1 MQLNF
6 VSTSPMGTIVTD
18 PRDNQKYVLVPYQFA
33 QKMFRNSKYLMD
45 FEAEYRVQE
54 LLPADEF
61 VSLEAVSTKVD
72 LPHKVFIGVRGEGE
86 DQVSYILQ
94 EESLDEEP
102 AYRILYVME
111 EVDVDEL
118 ETFNAVVRGR
128 VPKGYAE
135 RAVMYQK
142 MIEEAQMQHTL
153 LQLESMVR
161 LGLISEEEIM
171 KQLVEKFGA
180 EDGSER
186 EKKVWLVSARAE
198 PEDGEHPVEE
208 VFTQRVYENKTE
220 AKRYYNEL
228 EKLYGDGRKLQKP
241 EDDWDLGFSGKLSG
255 GSGYWDD
262 DGYFIEISI
271 RELSFG
277 WNQGAVYS
285 AEDRDESE
293 RMTRAEAEALANKVS
308 DMLEPYADFVEVCGS
323 YRRGRED
330 PGDLDVVVILKE
342 GITLPE
348 IVADLEGNYEKYNW
362 LGEKK
367 TQLVIDGVK
376 VDIKVSTPTGIGA
389 ALLYFTG
396 PSGYNIGMRS
406 AAKRKGLKLNEYGL
420 FDRDTNEYLGGA
432 TEEEIYDLLGRTYKP
447 PEMRAEQ
454 SFQADYV
461 KGEVDGA
468 RSRTEPLRAALIG
481 GLKRLAKDG
490 YVVAAPPYGNKS
502 QKFYWGLSS
511 IMMEE
516 LAQLETGTT
525 GSTVSGTGVV
535 QSPLDVVAAL
545 ARGEPMSK
553 IPTASATSEP
563 SVMGVADMVS
573 SFTKQATMVDKKAG
587 KDYVRQQFEIPSG
600 TIKRL
605 AWPIARAMGI
615 YCRANDENY
624 FLYSTPQKNINCSMI
639 VNMLVEDV
647 APEISGLTYNEKAA
661 FYQEFGNAIK
671 RSVFDKN
678 TKDAVALVDERERQE
693 EWCDRKYG
701 EVSAT
706 VEQVSASEKIKDK
719 AQTAAKKLNPFASEE
734 GSAPIQRPMEF
745 GEPVNWTPL
754 DGTPSLKRRRDA
766 EGSESSDA
774 DMFWLWLCD
783 EDLVFHRLL
792 ARMYRSK
799 NFGFLR
805 GPGQRNPRSFDFSYY
820 GYNEGHLEYLLD
832 NSFLSLEEQNEE
844 ALENISFQFAQKM
857 MNWVEMASNDIG
869 MPDWTSE
876 EMVVAIDLGNTYSE
890 DMVYLIFPDG
900 SEMQMETFN
909 VVKGY
914 PMYDETYSREI
925 IPPQK
930 TKQIGG
936 VKVPIARI
944 PMNESSDS
952 MQFIWSGELK
962 VVAINDREPYSFKD
976 GQV

>member
-6 VSTSPMGTIVTD
+6 VSVSPMGTIVSD
-18 PRDNQKYVLVPYQFA
+18 PRDNQRYVLVPYQFA
-33 QKMFRNSKYLMD
+33 QQMFRNSKYLMD
-45 FEAEYRVQE
+45 FDAEYRVQE

-61 VSLEAVSTKVD
+61 VSLEAVSTKAD
-72 LPHKVFIGVRGEGE
+72 LPYKVFIGVRGEAE

-94 EESLDEEP
+94 EESLDDEP

-111 EVDVDEL
+111 EVDVDEI
-118 ETFNAVVRGR
+118 ETFNAVVRGK

-142 MIEEAQMQHTL
+142 MIEEAQMQETL

-180 EDGSER
+180 ED
-186 EKKVWLVSARAE
+186 
-198 PEDGEHPVEE
+198 
-208 VFTQRVYENKTE
+208 
-220 AKRYYNEL
+220 
-228 EKLYGDGRKLQKP
+228 
-241 EDDWDLGFSGKLSG
+241 
-255 GSGYWDD
+255 
-262 DGYFIEISI
+262 
-271 RELSFG
+271 
-277 WNQGAVYS
+277 
-285 AEDRDESE
+285 RDESE
-293 RMTRAEAEALANKVS
+293 RMTRVEAELLANKVS

-348 IVADLEGNYEKYNW
+348 IVAELEGNYEKYNW

-468 RSRTEPLRAALIG
+468 KSRTEPLRAALIG

-502 QKFYWGLSS
+502 QKFYRDLSS

-525 GSTVSGTGVV
+525 GPTVSGTGVV

-563 SVMGVADMVS
+563 SVMGVAEMVS

-587 KDYVRQQFEIPSG
+587 KDYVKQDFEIPSG

-615 YCRANDENY
+615 YCRAGDEKY
-624 FLYSTPQKNINCSMI
+624 TLHSTPQKNINCSMI

-647 APEISGLTYNEKAA
+647 APEISGMTYNEKAA

-671 RSVFDKN
+671 SSVFAN
-678 TKDAVALVDERERQE
+678 TKDDMELVKERERQE
-693 EWCDRKYG
+693 KWCNRKYG
-701 EVSAT
+701 EVRST
-706 VEQVSASEKIKDK
+706 VGQVSATQKIKDK

-734 GSAPIQRPMEF
+734 GSAPIQDPMEF
-745 GEPVNWTPL
+745 GDMANWTPF

-766 EGSESSDA
+766 EGSVSSDA
-774 DMFWLWLCD
+774 DLFWLWMSD
-783 EDLVFHRLL
+783 ENLVFHRNL
-792 ARMYRSK
+792 ARIYRSK
-799 NFGFLR
+799 NFGFIR
-805 GPGQRNPRSFDFSYY
+805 DANARSPRQFSFTYL
-820 GYNEGHLEYLLD
+820 GYNDGDITMLRQPIL
-832 NSFLSLEEQNEE
+832 SFEEKNNDG
-844 ALENISFQFAQKM
+844 LENISFQLAEYLL
-857 MNWVEMASNDIG
+857 NWIEMAADDVG
-869 MPDWTSE
+869 MDDWKSE
-876 EMVVAIDLGNTYSE
+876 DMVVAVDLGNTYSE
-890 DMVYLIFPDG
+890 DFIYLIFPDG
-900 SEMQMETFN
+900 SEMQIETFN
-909 VVKGY
+909 VEKGF
-914 PMYDETYSREI
+914 PKDSGSFPDLSLAPIPSRKLENGS
-925 IPPQK
+925 
-930 TKQIGG
+930 TL
-936 VKVPIARI
+936 VW
-944 PMNESSDS
+944 N
-952 MQFIWSGELK
+952 GELK
-962 VVAINDREPYSFKD
+962 VVSINDRSPYSFMD

>member
-1 MQLNF
+1 MQLSF
-6 VSTSPMGTIVTD
+6 VASSPMGTIVTD

-33 QKMFRNSKYLMD
+33 QQMFRNSKYLMD

-54 LLPADEF
+54 LLPAEEF
-61 VSLEAVSTKVD
+61 VSLDAVSTKAD

-94 EESLDEEP
+94 EESLDDEP
-102 AYRILYVME
+102 VYRILYVME
-111 EVDVDEL
+111 EVDMDEL
-118 ETFNAVVRGR
+118 ETFNAVVIGR
-128 VPKGYAE
+128 KPKGYAAT
-135 RAVMYQK
+135 AVMYQK
-142 MIEEAQMQHTL
+142 MLEQAELQETL
-153 LQLESMVR
+153 LHLESAVR
-161 LGLISEEEIM
+161 LGLITEEEIM
-171 KQLVEKFGA
+171 QKMIQKFG
-180 EDGSER
+180 
-186 EKKVWLVSARAE
+186 
-198 PEDGEHPVEE
+198 
-208 VFTQRVYENKTE
+208 
-220 AKRYYNEL
+220 
-228 EKLYGDGRKLQKP
+228 
-241 EDDWDLGFSGKLSG
+241 
-255 GSGYWDD
+255 
-262 DGYFIEISI
+262 
-271 RELSFG
+271 
-277 WNQGAVYS
+277 

-348 IVADLEGNYEKYNW
+348 IVAELEGNYEKYNW

-406 AAKRKGLKLNEYGL
+406 AAKRKGFKLNEYGL

-447 PEMRAEQ
+447 PEMRAEEGQ
-454 SFQADYV
+454 
-461 KGEVDGA
+461 
-468 RSRTEPLRAALIG
+468 P
-481 GLKRLAKDG
+481 
-490 YVVAAPPYGNKS
+490 
-502 QKFYWGLSS
+502 
-511 IMMEE
+511 
-516 LAQLETGTT
+516 
-525 GSTVSGTGVV
+525 
-535 QSPLDVVAAL
+535 
-545 ARGEPMSK
+545 
-553 IPTASATSEP
+553 
-563 SVMGVADMVS
+563 VM
-573 SFTKQATMVDKKAG
+573 
-587 KDYVRQQFEIPSG
+587 
-600 TIKRL
+600 
-605 AWPIARAMGI
+605 
-615 YCRANDENY
+615 
-624 FLYSTPQKNINCSMI
+624 
-639 VNMLVEDV
+639 
-647 APEISGLTYNEKAA
+647 
-661 FYQEFGNAIK
+661 
-671 RSVFDKN
+671 
-678 TKDAVALVDERERQE
+678 
-693 EWCDRKYG
+693 
-701 EVSAT
+701 
-706 VEQVSASEKIKDK
+706 
-719 AQTAAKKLNPFASEE
+719 
-734 GSAPIQRPMEF
+734 RPMEF

-766 EGSESSDA
+766 ESSVSSDA
-774 DMFWLWLCD
+774 DLFWLWLCD

-805 GPGQRNPRSFDFSYY
+805 EPGQRNPETFDFSYY

-832 NSFLSLEEQNEE
+832 NSLLSLEEQNEE
-844 ALENISFQFAQKM
+844 ALDNISFQLAQKM

-876 EMVVAIDLGNTYSE
+876 EMVVAVDLGNTYAE

-925 IPPQK
+925 IVPQRV
-930 TKQIGG
+930 KQIGG

-944 PMNESSDS
+944 PIDESSDS

>member
-6 VSTSPMGTIVTD
+6 VSVSPMGTIVSD
-18 PRDNQKYVLVPYQFA
+18 PRDNQRYVLVPYQFA
-33 QKMFRNSKYLMD
+33 QQMFRNSKYLMD
-45 FEAEYRVQE
+45 FDAEYRVQE

-72 LPHKVFIGVRGEGE
+72 LPHKVFIGVRGEAE

-102 AYRILYVME
+102 AYRILYIME

-142 MIEEAQMQHTL
+142 MIEEAQMQETL

-180 EDGSER
+180 ED
-186 EKKVWLVSARAE
+186 
-198 PEDGEHPVEE
+198 
-208 VFTQRVYENKTE
+208 
-220 AKRYYNEL
+220 
-228 EKLYGDGRKLQKP
+228 
-241 EDDWDLGFSGKLSG
+241 
-255 GSGYWDD
+255 
-262 DGYFIEISI
+262 
-271 RELSFG
+271 
-277 WNQGAVYS
+277 
-285 AEDRDESE
+285 RDESE
-293 RMTRAEAEALANKVS
+293 RMTRAEAELLANKVS

-447 PEMRAEQ
+447 PEMRAE
-454 SFQADYV
+454 SRESKRKRV
-461 KGEVDGA
+461 LEVTDFPNYHFAYGVAEMLTIEFPEGMSWETYEKRNDA
-468 RSRTEPLRAALIG
+468 RSNLELLG
-481 GLKRLAKDG
+481 SKHLKK
-490 YVVAAPPYGNKS
+490 PMS
-502 QKFYWGLSS
+502 
-511 IMMEE
+511 
-516 LAQLETGTT
+516 
-525 GSTVSGTGVV
+525 
-535 QSPLDVVAAL
+535 LDVMLDFAYNCGW
-545 ARGEPMSK
+545 RQGISDEK
-553 IPTASATSEP
+553 
-563 SVMGVADMVS
+563 
-573 SFTKQATMVDKKAG
+573 TK
-587 KDYVRQQFEIPSG
+587 
-600 TIKRL
+600 
-605 AWPIARAMGI
+605 
-615 YCRANDENY
+615 
-624 FLYSTPQKNINCSMI
+624 
-639 VNMLVEDV
+639 
-647 APEISGLTYNEKAA
+647 TY
-661 FYQEFGNAIK
+661 
-671 RSVFDKN
+671 R
-678 TKDAVALVDERERQE
+678 
-693 EWCDRKYG
+693 
-701 EVSAT
+701 
-706 VEQVSASEKIKDK
+706 
-719 AQTAAKKLNPFASEE
+719 SEE

-805 GPGQRNPRSFDFSYY
+805 GPGQRNPRTFDFSYY

-925 IPPQK
+925 TVHK
-930 TKQIGG
+930 MLGIGG

-944 PMNESSDS
+944 PLNESSDS

>member
-1 MQLNF
+1 MQLSF
-6 VSTSPMGTIVTD
+6 VASSPMGTIVTD

-54 LLPADEF
+54 LLPAEEF
-61 VSLEAVSTKVD
+61 VSLDAVSTKAD

-94 EESLDEEP
+94 EESLDDEP
-102 AYRILYVME
+102 VYRILYVME
-111 EVDVDEL
+111 EVDMDEL
-118 ETFNAVVRGR
+118 ETFNAVVIGR
-128 VPKGYAE
+128 KPKGYAAT
-135 RAVMYQK
+135 AVMYQK
-142 MIEEAQMQHTL
+142 MLEQAELQETL
-153 LQLESMVR
+153 LHLESAVR
-161 LGLISEEEIM
+161 LGLITEEEIM
-171 KQLVEKFGA
+171 QKMIQKFG
-180 EDGSER
+180 
-186 EKKVWLVSARAE
+186 
-198 PEDGEHPVEE
+198 
-208 VFTQRVYENKTE
+208 
-220 AKRYYNEL
+220 
-228 EKLYGDGRKLQKP
+228 
-241 EDDWDLGFSGKLSG
+241 
-255 GSGYWDD
+255 
-262 DGYFIEISI
+262 
-271 RELSFG
+271 
-277 WNQGAVYS
+277 

-348 IVADLEGNYEKYNW
+348 IVAELEGNYEKYNW

-406 AAKRKGLKLNEYGL
+406 AAKRKGFKLNEYGL

-468 RSRTEPLRAALIG
+468 KSRTEPLRAALIG

-502 QKFYWGLSS
+502 QKFYRDLSS

-516 LAQLETGTT
+516 LAKLETGTT
-525 GSTVSGTGVV
+525 GPTVSGTGVV
-535 QSPLDVVAAL
+535 QSPLDVVASL
-545 ARGEPMSK
+545 ARGEPMAK

-587 KDYVRQQFEIPSG
+587 KSYVRQKLDLPSVG
-600 TIKRL
+600 TKRL
-605 AWPIARAMGI
+605 IWPIADAMGI
-615 YCRANDENY
+615 YCRASNQDY
-624 FLYSTPQKNINCSMI
+624 TLFSTSQKNINCSMI

-647 APEISGLTYNEKAA
+647 APEISGMTKSEKES
-661 FYQEFGNAIK
+661 FYQEFGDAIK
-671 RSVFDKN
+671 KSVFAK
-678 TKDAVALVDERERQE
+678 TKDSGQQLKDERLKQR
-693 EWCDRKYG
+693 EWAIKNYG
-701 EVSAT
+701 SVSGR
-706 VEQVSASEKIKDK
+706 VGVSVSQKIKDK
-719 AQTAAKKLNPFASEE
+719 AQAAAEKLNPFASEE

-766 EGSESSDA
+766 ESSVSSDA
-774 DMFWLWLCD
+774 DLFWLWLSD

-799 NFGFLR
+799 YFGFLR
-805 GPGQRNPRSFDFSYY
+805 DAGARQPRQFTFEYL
-820 GYNEGHLEYLLD
+820 GYNEGDIQRLKQPIL
-832 NSFLSLEEQNEE
+832 SFEERNDQG
-844 ALENISFQFAQKM
+844 LENISFQMAEFLL
-857 MNWVEMASNDIG
+857 NWVEMAADDVG
-869 MPDWTSE
+869 MPEWTSE
-876 EMVVAIDLGNTYSE
+876 DMVVAVDLGNSYDE
-890 DMVYLIFPDG
+890 DFVYLIFPDG
-900 SEMQMETFN
+900 SEMQIETFN
-909 VVKGY
+909 VEKGF
-914 PMYDETYSREI
+914 PKASGSFPDLTLAPIPSRVEN
-925 IPPQK
+925 
-930 TKQIGG
+930 GE
-936 VKVPIARI
+936 
-944 PMNESSDS
+944 ML
-952 MQFIWSGELK
+952 IWTGELK

>member
-6 VSTSPMGTIVTD
+6 VSVSPMGTIVSD
-18 PRDNQKYVLVPYQFA
+18 PRDNQRYVLVPYQFA
-33 QKMFRNSKYLMD
+33 QQMFRNSKYLMD
-45 FEAEYRVQE
+45 FDAEYRVQE

-72 LPHKVFIGVRGEGE
+72 LPHKVFIGVRGEAE

-111 EVDVDEL
+111 EVDVDEI

-142 MIEEAQMQHTL
+142 MIEEAQMQETL

-171 KQLVEKFGA
+171 KQLVEKFG
-180 EDGSER
+180 
-186 EKKVWLVSARAE
+186 
-198 PEDGEHPVEE
+198 
-208 VFTQRVYENKTE
+208 
-220 AKRYYNEL
+220 
-228 EKLYGDGRKLQKP
+228 
-241 EDDWDLGFSGKLSG
+241 
-255 GSGYWDD
+255 
-262 DGYFIEISI
+262 
-271 RELSFG
+271 
-277 WNQGAVYS
+277 

-367 TQLVIDGVK
+367 TQLVMDGVK

-468 RSRTEPLRAALIG
+468 RARTEPLRAALIG
-481 GLKRLAKDG
+481 GLKRLAKKG

-516 LAQLETGTT
+516 LAQLDTGTT
-525 GSTVSGTGVV
+525 GPTVSGTGVV

-573 SFTKQATMVDKKAG
+573 SFAKQATMVDKKAG
-587 KDYVRQQFEIPSG
+587 KSYVRAKFDLPSAG
-600 TIKRL
+600 VKRL
-605 AWPIARAMGI
+605 ALPVAIAMGI
-615 YCRANDENY
+615 YGRATNKDLRL
-624 FLYSTPQKNINCSMI
+624 FSTSQMNINCSMI

-647 APEISGLTYNEKAA
+647 APEISGLTDDEKAA
-661 FYQEFGNAIK
+661 FYQEFGNAIE
-671 RSVFDKN
+671 RSVFAN
-678 TKDAVALVDERERQE
+678 TKDKGQQLKDERERQKK
-693 EWCDRKYG
+693 WAIKNYG
-701 EVSAT
+701 AVNKL
-706 VEQVSASEKIKDK
+706 VGVSASEKIKDK

-766 EGSESSDA
+766 ESSVSSDA
-774 DMFWLWLCD
+774 DLFWLWMSD
-783 EDLVFHRLL
+783 ENLVFHRNL
-792 ARMYRSK
+792 ARIYRSK
-799 NFGFLR
+799 NFGFIR
-805 GPGQRNPRSFDFSYY
+805 DANARSPRQFSFTYL
-820 GYNEGHLEYLLD
+820 GYSDGDITMLKQPIL
-832 NSFLSLEEQNEE
+832 SFEEKNNDG
-844 ALENISFQFAQKM
+844 LENISFQLAEFLL
-857 MNWVEMASNDIG
+857 NWVEMAADDVG
-869 MPDWTSE
+869 MQDWKSE
-876 EMVVAIDLGNTYSE
+876 DMVVAVDLGNTYSE
-890 DMVYLIFPDG
+890 DFIYLIFPDG
-900 SEMQMETFN
+900 SEMQIETFN
-909 VVKGY
+909 VEKGF
-914 PMYDETYSREI
+914 PKDSGSFPDLSLAPIPSRKLENGS
-925 IPPQK
+925 
-930 TKQIGG
+930 TL
-936 VKVPIARI
+936 VW
-944 PMNESSDS
+944 N
-952 MQFIWSGELK
+952 GELK
-962 VVAINDREPYSFKD
+962 VVSINDRSPYSFMD
-976 GQV
+976 E

>member
-1 MQLNF
+1 MQLSF
-6 VSTSPMGTIVTD
+6 VASSPMGTIVTD

-33 QKMFRNSKYLMD
+33 QQMFRNSKYLMD

-54 LLPADEF
+54 LLPAEEF
-61 VSLEAVSTKVD
+61 VSLDAVSTKAD

-94 EESLDEEP
+94 EESLDDEP
-102 AYRILYVME
+102 VYRILYVME
-111 EVDVDEL
+111 EVDMDEL
-118 ETFNAVVRGR
+118 ETFNAVVIGR
-128 VPKGYAE
+128 KPKGYAAT
-135 RAVMYQK
+135 AVMYQK
-142 MIEEAQMQHTL
+142 MLEQAELQETL
-153 LQLESMVR
+153 LHLESAVR
-161 LGLISEEEIM
+161 LGLITEEEIM
-171 KQLVEKFGA
+171 QKMIQKFG
-180 EDGSER
+180 
-186 EKKVWLVSARAE
+186 
-198 PEDGEHPVEE
+198 
-208 VFTQRVYENKTE
+208 
-220 AKRYYNEL
+220 
-228 EKLYGDGRKLQKP
+228 
-241 EDDWDLGFSGKLSG
+241 
-255 GSGYWDD
+255 
-262 DGYFIEISI
+262 
-271 RELSFG
+271 
-277 WNQGAVYS
+277 

-348 IVADLEGNYEKYNW
+348 IVAELEGNYEKYNW

-406 AAKRKGLKLNEYGL
+406 AAKRKGFKLNEYGL

-447 PEMRAEQ
+447 PEMRAEEGQ
-454 SFQADYV
+454 
-461 KGEVDGA
+461 
-468 RSRTEPLRAALIG
+468 P
-481 GLKRLAKDG
+481 
-490 YVVAAPPYGNKS
+490 
-502 QKFYWGLSS
+502 
-511 IMMEE
+511 
-516 LAQLETGTT
+516 
-525 GSTVSGTGVV
+525 
-535 QSPLDVVAAL
+535 
-545 ARGEPMSK
+545 
-553 IPTASATSEP
+553 
-563 SVMGVADMVS
+563 VM
-573 SFTKQATMVDKKAG
+573 
-587 KDYVRQQFEIPSG
+587 
-600 TIKRL
+600 
-605 AWPIARAMGI
+605 
-615 YCRANDENY
+615 
-624 FLYSTPQKNINCSMI
+624 
-639 VNMLVEDV
+639 
-647 APEISGLTYNEKAA
+647 
-661 FYQEFGNAIK
+661 
-671 RSVFDKN
+671 
-678 TKDAVALVDERERQE
+678 
-693 EWCDRKYG
+693 
-701 EVSAT
+701 
-706 VEQVSASEKIKDK
+706 
-719 AQTAAKKLNPFASEE
+719 
-734 GSAPIQRPMEF
+734 RPMEF
-745 GEPVNWTPL
+745 GEPVNWTPF

-766 EGSESSDA
+766 ETFEGIPQSVSGLEAVEDVRCDKYEMEVNFENEVIVIVSGEELKAIMDDGWDLDSVRSFEDAGMSLLFTRNPKRAFEASGSVSSDA

-805 GPGQRNPRSFDFSYY
+805 EPGQRNPETFDFSYY

-832 NSFLSLEEQNEE
+832 NSLLSLEEQNEE
-844 ALENISFQFAQKM
+844 ALENISFQLAQKM

-876 EMVVAIDLGNTYSE
+876 EMVVAVDLGNTYAE

-925 IPPQK
+925 IPPQR

-944 PMNESSDS
+944 PMDESSDS

>member
-1 MQLNF
+1 MQLSF
-6 VSTSPMGTIVTD
+6 VASSPMGTIVTD

-33 QKMFRNSKYLMD
+33 QQMFRNSKYLMD
-45 FEAEYRVQE
+45 FEADNVKLSPKQKETLEKIKKSAGQLGGAYVEVDNRGWKPYRTRPVQGLLDKGMIKIIARTDKYPLDYPRIYDRYAYHVVLTESFEAEYRVQE
-54 LLPADEF
+54 LLPAEEF
-61 VSLEAVSTKVD
+61 VSLDAVSTKAD

-94 EESLDEEP
+94 EESLDDEP
-102 AYRILYVME
+102 VYRILYVME
-111 EVDVDEL
+111 EVDMDEL
-118 ETFNAVVRGR
+118 ETFNAVVIGR
-128 VPKGYAE
+128 KPKGYAAT
-135 RAVMYQK
+135 AVMYQK
-142 MIEEAQMQHTL
+142 MLEQAELQETL
-153 LQLESMVR
+153 LHLESAVR
-161 LGLISEEEIM
+161 LGLITEEEIM
-171 KQLVEKFGA
+171 QKMIQKFG
-180 EDGSER
+180 
-186 EKKVWLVSARAE
+186 
-198 PEDGEHPVEE
+198 
-208 VFTQRVYENKTE
+208 
-220 AKRYYNEL
+220 
-228 EKLYGDGRKLQKP
+228 
-241 EDDWDLGFSGKLSG
+241 
-255 GSGYWDD
+255 
-262 DGYFIEISI
+262 
-271 RELSFG
+271 
-277 WNQGAVYS
+277 

-348 IVADLEGNYEKYNW
+348 IVAELEGNYEKYNW

-406 AAKRKGLKLNEYGL
+406 AAKRKGFKLNEYGL

-447 PEMRAEQ
+447 PEMRAE
-454 SFQADYV
+454 
-461 KGEVDGA
+461 
-468 RSRTEPLRAALIG
+468 
-481 GLKRLAKDG
+481 
-490 YVVAAPPYGNKS
+490 
-502 QKFYWGLSS
+502 
-511 IMMEE
+511 
-516 LAQLETGTT
+516 
-525 GSTVSGTGVV
+525 
-535 QSPLDVVAAL
+535 
-545 ARGEPMSK
+545 
-553 IPTASATSEP
+553 
-563 SVMGVADMVS
+563 
-573 SFTKQATMVDKKAG
+573 
-587 KDYVRQQFEIPSG
+587 
-600 TIKRL
+600 
-605 AWPIARAMGI
+605 
-615 YCRANDENY
+615 
-624 FLYSTPQKNINCSMI
+624 
-639 VNMLVEDV
+639 
-647 APEISGLTYNEKAA
+647 
-661 FYQEFGNAIK
+661 
-671 RSVFDKN
+671 
-678 TKDAVALVDERERQE
+678 
-693 EWCDRKYG
+693 
-701 EVSAT
+701 
-706 VEQVSASEKIKDK
+706 
-719 AQTAAKKLNPFASEE
+719 E

-766 EGSESSDA
+766 ESSVSSDA

-805 GPGQRNPRSFDFSYY
+805 EPGQRNPETFDFSYY

-832 NSFLSLEEQNEE
+832 NSLLSLEEQNEE
-844 ALENISFQFAQKM
+844 ALDNISFQLAQKM

-876 EMVVAIDLGNTYSE
+876 EMVVAVDLGNTYAE

-925 IPPQK
+925 IPPQR

-944 PMNESSDS
+944 PMDESSDS

>member
-1 MQLNF
+1 
-6 VSTSPMGTIVTD
+6 
-18 PRDNQKYVLVPYQFA
+18 
-33 QKMFRNSKYLMD
+33 
-45 FEAEYRVQE
+45 
-54 LLPADEF
+54 
-61 VSLEAVSTKVD
+61 
-72 LPHKVFIGVRGEGE
+72 
-86 DQVSYILQ
+86 
-94 EESLDEEP
+94 
-102 AYRILYVME
+102 ME

-118 ETFNAVVRGR
+118 ETFNAVVRGK
-128 VPKGYAE
+128 VPKGYAQ

-142 MIEEAQMQHTL
+142 MIEEAQMQETL

-180 EDGSER
+180 ED
-186 EKKVWLVSARAE
+186 
-198 PEDGEHPVEE
+198 
-208 VFTQRVYENKTE
+208 
-220 AKRYYNEL
+220 
-228 EKLYGDGRKLQKP
+228 
-241 EDDWDLGFSGKLSG
+241 
-255 GSGYWDD
+255 
-262 DGYFIEISI
+262 
-271 RELSFG
+271 
-277 WNQGAVYS
+277 
-285 AEDRDESE
+285 RDESE
-293 RMTRAEAEALANKVS
+293 RMTRAEAELLANKVS

-468 RSRTEPLRAALIG
+468 RARTEPLRAALIG
-481 GLKRLAKDG
+481 GLKRLAKEG

-502 QKFYWGLSS
+502 QRFYRYLSS

-525 GSTVSGTGVV
+525 GPTVSGTGVV

-563 SVMGVADMVS
+563 SVLGVAEMVS

-587 KDYVRQQFEIPSG
+587 KDYDRQQFDIPSG

-624 FLYSTPQKNINCSMI
+624 TLYSTPQKNINCSMI
-639 VNMLVEDV
+639 VNLLVEDV

-671 RSVFDKN
+671 RSVFAN
-678 TKDAVALVDERERQE
+678 TKDEEALVDERERQE
-693 EWCDRKYG
+693 EWCNRKYG
-701 EVSAT
+701 EVRAT
-706 VEQVSASEKIKDK
+706 VEQMPASEKIKDK

-766 EGSESSDA
+766 ESSVSSDA

-805 GPGQRNPRSFDFSYY
+805 EPGQRNPETFDFSYY

-832 NSFLSLEEQNEE
+832 NSLLSLEEQNEE
-844 ALENISFQFAQKM
+844 ALEYISFQLAQKM
-857 MNWVEMASNDIG
+857 MNWVEMASKDIG

-876 EMVVAIDLGNTYSE
+876 EMVVAVDLGNTYSE

-925 IPPQK
+925 IPPQR

-936 VKVPIARI
+936 VKVPIARIPMNESSDSMQFIWSGELKVVKVPIARI

>member
-1 MQLNF
+1 MQLSF
-6 VSTSPMGTIVTD
+6 VASSPMGTIVTD

-33 QKMFRNSKYLMD
+33 QQMFRNSKYLMD
-45 FEAEYRVQE
+45 FEADNVKLSPKQKETLEKIKKSAGQPGGAYVEVDNRGWKPYRTRPVQGLLDKGMIKIIARTDKYPLDYPRIYDRYAYHVVLTESFEAEYRVQE
-54 LLPADEF
+54 LLPAEEF
-61 VSLEAVSTKVD
+61 VSLDAVSTKAD

-94 EESLDEEP
+94 EESLDDEP
-102 AYRILYVME
+102 VYRILYVME
-111 EVDVDEL
+111 EVDMGEL
-118 ETFNAVVRGR
+118 ETFNAVVIGR
-128 VPKGYAE
+128 KPKGYAAT
-135 RAVMYQK
+135 AVMYQK
-142 MIEEAQMQHTL
+142 MLEQAELQETL
-153 LQLESMVR
+153 LHLESAVR
-161 LGLISEEEIM
+161 LGLITEEEIM
-171 KQLVEKFGA
+171 QKMIQKFG
-180 EDGSER
+180 
-186 EKKVWLVSARAE
+186 
-198 PEDGEHPVEE
+198 
-208 VFTQRVYENKTE
+208 
-220 AKRYYNEL
+220 
-228 EKLYGDGRKLQKP
+228 
-241 EDDWDLGFSGKLSG
+241 
-255 GSGYWDD
+255 
-262 DGYFIEISI
+262 
-271 RELSFG
+271 
-277 WNQGAVYS
+277 

-348 IVADLEGNYEKYNW
+348 IVAELEGNYEKYNW

-406 AAKRKGLKLNEYGL
+406 AAKRKGFKLNEYGL

-447 PEMRAEQ
+447 PEMRAE
-454 SFQADYV
+454 
-461 KGEVDGA
+461 
-468 RSRTEPLRAALIG
+468 
-481 GLKRLAKDG
+481 
-490 YVVAAPPYGNKS
+490 
-502 QKFYWGLSS
+502 
-511 IMMEE
+511 
-516 LAQLETGTT
+516 
-525 GSTVSGTGVV
+525 
-535 QSPLDVVAAL
+535 
-545 ARGEPMSK
+545 
-553 IPTASATSEP
+553 
-563 SVMGVADMVS
+563 
-573 SFTKQATMVDKKAG
+573 
-587 KDYVRQQFEIPSG
+587 
-600 TIKRL
+600 
-605 AWPIARAMGI
+605 
-615 YCRANDENY
+615 
-624 FLYSTPQKNINCSMI
+624 
-639 VNMLVEDV
+639 
-647 APEISGLTYNEKAA
+647 
-661 FYQEFGNAIK
+661 
-671 RSVFDKN
+671 
-678 TKDAVALVDERERQE
+678 
-693 EWCDRKYG
+693 
-701 EVSAT
+701 
-706 VEQVSASEKIKDK
+706 
-719 AQTAAKKLNPFASEE
+719 E

-766 EGSESSDA
+766 ESSVSSDA

-805 GPGQRNPRSFDFSYY
+805 EPGQRNPETFDFSYY

-832 NSFLSLEEQNEE
+832 NSLLSLEEQNEE
-844 ALENISFQFAQKM
+844 ALENISFQLAQKM

-876 EMVVAIDLGNTYSE
+876 EMVVAVDLGNTYAE

-925 IPPQK
+925 IVPQRV
-930 TKQIGG
+930 KQIGG

-944 PMNESSDS
+944 PIDESSDS

>member
-1 MQLNF
+1 
-6 VSTSPMGTIVTD
+6 
-18 PRDNQKYVLVPYQFA
+18 
-33 QKMFRNSKYLMD
+33 MD

-142 MIEEAQMQHTL
+142 MIEEAQMQETL

-171 KQLVEKFGA
+171 KQLVEKFG
-180 EDGSER
+180 SEFDDKDFR
-186 EKKVWLVSARAE
+186 YNSSYSRSHGKLA
-198 PEDGEHPVEE
+198 
-208 VFTQRVYENKTE
+208 YENFYQTISNKG
-220 AKRYYNEL
+220 L
-228 EKLYGDGRKLQKP
+228 EKLWFDEFGKVLSLYELKRIRSAKDDKYPGRMDLRKRMIYELKVNDKEKLTKM
-241 EDDWDLGFSGKLSG
+241 KV
-255 GSGYWDD
+255 
-262 DGYFIEISI
+262 
-271 RELSFG
+271 RELITEQDHKS
-277 WNQGAVYS
+277 VYS

-563 SVMGVADMVS
+563 SVMGVAEMVS

-844 ALENISFQFAQKM
+844 ALENISFQLAQKM

>member
-1 MQLNF
+1 MQLSF
-6 VSTSPMGTIVTD
+6 VASSPMGTIVTD

-33 QKMFRNSKYLMD
+33 QQMFRNSKYLMD
-45 FEAEYRVQE
+45 FEADNVKLSPKQKETLEKIKKSAGQPGGAYVEVDNRGWKPYRTRPVQGLLDKGMIKIIARTDKYPLDYPRIYDRYAYHVVLTESFEAEYRVQE
-54 LLPADEF
+54 LLPAEEF
-61 VSLEAVSTKVD
+61 VSLDAVSTKAD

-94 EESLDEEP
+94 EESLDDEP
-102 AYRILYVME
+102 VYRILYVME
-111 EVDVDEL
+111 EVDMDEL
-118 ETFNAVVRGR
+118 ETFNAVVIGR
-128 VPKGYAE
+128 KPKGYAAT
-135 RAVMYQK
+135 AVMYQK
-142 MIEEAQMQHTL
+142 MLEQAELQETL
-153 LQLESMVR
+153 LHLESAVR
-161 LGLISEEEIM
+161 LGLITEEEIM
-171 KQLVEKFGA
+171 QKMIQKFG
-180 EDGSER
+180 
-186 EKKVWLVSARAE
+186 
-198 PEDGEHPVEE
+198 
-208 VFTQRVYENKTE
+208 
-220 AKRYYNEL
+220 
-228 EKLYGDGRKLQKP
+228 
-241 EDDWDLGFSGKLSG
+241 
-255 GSGYWDD
+255 
-262 DGYFIEISI
+262 
-271 RELSFG
+271 
-277 WNQGAVYS
+277 

-348 IVADLEGNYEKYNW
+348 IVAELEGNYEKYNW

-406 AAKRKGLKLNEYGL
+406 AAKRKGFKLNEYGL

-447 PEMRAEQ
+447 PEMRAEEGQ
-454 SFQADYV
+454 
-461 KGEVDGA
+461 
-468 RSRTEPLRAALIG
+468 P
-481 GLKRLAKDG
+481 
-490 YVVAAPPYGNKS
+490 
-502 QKFYWGLSS
+502 
-511 IMMEE
+511 
-516 LAQLETGTT
+516 
-525 GSTVSGTGVV
+525 
-535 QSPLDVVAAL
+535 
-545 ARGEPMSK
+545 
-553 IPTASATSEP
+553 
-563 SVMGVADMVS
+563 VM
-573 SFTKQATMVDKKAG
+573 
-587 KDYVRQQFEIPSG
+587 
-600 TIKRL
+600 
-605 AWPIARAMGI
+605 
-615 YCRANDENY
+615 
-624 FLYSTPQKNINCSMI
+624 
-639 VNMLVEDV
+639 
-647 APEISGLTYNEKAA
+647 
-661 FYQEFGNAIK
+661 
-671 RSVFDKN
+671 
-678 TKDAVALVDERERQE
+678 
-693 EWCDRKYG
+693 
-701 EVSAT
+701 
-706 VEQVSASEKIKDK
+706 
-719 AQTAAKKLNPFASEE
+719 
-734 GSAPIQRPMEF
+734 RPMEF
-745 GEPVNWTPL
+745 GEPVNWTPF

-766 EGSESSDA
+766 ESSVSSDA
-774 DMFWLWLCD
+774 DLFWLWLCD

-805 GPGQRNPRSFDFSYY
+805 EPGQRNPETFDFSYY

-832 NSFLSLEEQNEE
+832 NSLLSLEEQNEE
-844 ALENISFQFAQKM
+844 ALENISFQLAQKM

-876 EMVVAIDLGNTYSE
+876 EMVVAVDLGNTYAE

-925 IPPQK
+925 IPPQR

-944 PMNESSDS
+944 PMDESSDS

>member
-1 MQLNF
+1 MQLSF
-6 VSTSPMGTIVTD
+6 VASSPMGTIVTD

-33 QKMFRNSKYLMD
+33 QQMFRNSKYLMD
-45 FEAEYRVQE
+45 FEADNVKLSPKQKETLEKIKKSAGQPGGAYVEVDNRGWKPYRTRPVQGLLDKGMIKIIARTDKYPLDYPRIYDRYAYHVVLTESFEAEYRVQE
-54 LLPADEF
+54 LLPAEEF
-61 VSLEAVSTKVD
+61 VSLDAVSTKAD

-94 EESLDEEP
+94 EESLDDEP
-102 AYRILYVME
+102 VYRILYVME
-111 EVDVDEL
+111 EVDMDEL
-118 ETFNAVVRGR
+118 ETFNAVVIGR
-128 VPKGYAE
+128 KPKGYAAT
-135 RAVMYQK
+135 AVMYQK
-142 MIEEAQMQHTL
+142 MLEQAELQETL
-153 LQLESMVR
+153 LHLESAVR
-161 LGLISEEEIM
+161 LGLITEEEIM
-171 KQLVEKFGA
+171 QKMIQKFG
-180 EDGSER
+180 
-186 EKKVWLVSARAE
+186 
-198 PEDGEHPVEE
+198 
-208 VFTQRVYENKTE
+208 
-220 AKRYYNEL
+220 
-228 EKLYGDGRKLQKP
+228 
-241 EDDWDLGFSGKLSG
+241 
-255 GSGYWDD
+255 
-262 DGYFIEISI
+262 
-271 RELSFG
+271 
-277 WNQGAVYS
+277 

-348 IVADLEGNYEKYNW
+348 IVAELEGNYEKYNW

-406 AAKRKGLKLNEYGL
+406 AAKRKGFKLNEYGL

-447 PEMRAEQ
+447 PEMRAE
-454 SFQADYV
+454 
-461 KGEVDGA
+461 
-468 RSRTEPLRAALIG
+468 
-481 GLKRLAKDG
+481 
-490 YVVAAPPYGNKS
+490 
-502 QKFYWGLSS
+502 
-511 IMMEE
+511 
-516 LAQLETGTT
+516 
-525 GSTVSGTGVV
+525 
-535 QSPLDVVAAL
+535 
-545 ARGEPMSK
+545 
-553 IPTASATSEP
+553 
-563 SVMGVADMVS
+563 
-573 SFTKQATMVDKKAG
+573 
-587 KDYVRQQFEIPSG
+587 
-600 TIKRL
+600 
-605 AWPIARAMGI
+605 
-615 YCRANDENY
+615 
-624 FLYSTPQKNINCSMI
+624 
-639 VNMLVEDV
+639 
-647 APEISGLTYNEKAA
+647 
-661 FYQEFGNAIK
+661 
-671 RSVFDKN
+671 
-678 TKDAVALVDERERQE
+678 
-693 EWCDRKYG
+693 
-701 EVSAT
+701 
-706 VEQVSASEKIKDK
+706 
-719 AQTAAKKLNPFASEE
+719 E

-766 EGSESSDA
+766 ESSVSSDA
-774 DMFWLWLCD
+774 DLFWLWLCD

-805 GPGQRNPRSFDFSYY
+805 EPGQRNPETFDFSYY

-832 NSFLSLEEQNEE
+832 NSLLSLEEQNEE
-844 ALENISFQFAQKM
+844 ALENISFQLAQKM

-876 EMVVAIDLGNTYSE
+876 EMVVAVDLGNTYAE

-925 IPPQK
+925 IPPQR

-944 PMNESSDS
+944 PMDESSDS

>member
-1 MQLNF
+1 MQLSF
-6 VSTSPMGTIVTD
+6 VASSPMGTIVTD

-33 QKMFRNSKYLMD
+33 QQMFRNSKYLMD
-45 FEAEYRVQE
+45 FEADNVKLSPKQKETLEKIKKSAGQPGGAYVEVDNRGWKPYRTRPVQGLLDKGMIKIIARTDKYPLDYPRIYDRYAYHVVLTESFEAEYRVQE
-54 LLPADEF
+54 LLPAEEF
-61 VSLEAVSTKVD
+61 VSLDAVSTKAD

-94 EESLDEEP
+94 EESLDDEP
-102 AYRILYVME
+102 VYRILYVME
-111 EVDVDEL
+111 EVDMDEL
-118 ETFNAVVRGR
+118 ETFNAVVIGR
-128 VPKGYAE
+128 KPKGYAAT
-135 RAVMYQK
+135 AVMYQK
-142 MIEEAQMQHTL
+142 MLEQAELQETL
-153 LQLESMVR
+153 LHLESAVR
-161 LGLISEEEIM
+161 LGLITEEEIM
-171 KQLVEKFGA
+171 QKMIQKFG
-180 EDGSER
+180 
-186 EKKVWLVSARAE
+186 
-198 PEDGEHPVEE
+198 
-208 VFTQRVYENKTE
+208 
-220 AKRYYNEL
+220 
-228 EKLYGDGRKLQKP
+228 
-241 EDDWDLGFSGKLSG
+241 
-255 GSGYWDD
+255 
-262 DGYFIEISI
+262 
-271 RELSFG
+271 
-277 WNQGAVYS
+277 

-348 IVADLEGNYEKYNW
+348 IVAELEGNYEKYNW

-406 AAKRKGLKLNEYGL
+406 AAKRKGFKLNEYGL

-447 PEMRAEQ
+447 PEMRAE
-454 SFQADYV
+454 
-461 KGEVDGA
+461 
-468 RSRTEPLRAALIG
+468 
-481 GLKRLAKDG
+481 
-490 YVVAAPPYGNKS
+490 
-502 QKFYWGLSS
+502 
-511 IMMEE
+511 
-516 LAQLETGTT
+516 
-525 GSTVSGTGVV
+525 
-535 QSPLDVVAAL
+535 
-545 ARGEPMSK
+545 
-553 IPTASATSEP
+553 
-563 SVMGVADMVS
+563 
-573 SFTKQATMVDKKAG
+573 
-587 KDYVRQQFEIPSG
+587 
-600 TIKRL
+600 
-605 AWPIARAMGI
+605 
-615 YCRANDENY
+615 
-624 FLYSTPQKNINCSMI
+624 
-639 VNMLVEDV
+639 
-647 APEISGLTYNEKAA
+647 
-661 FYQEFGNAIK
+661 
-671 RSVFDKN
+671 
-678 TKDAVALVDERERQE
+678 
-693 EWCDRKYG
+693 
-701 EVSAT
+701 
-706 VEQVSASEKIKDK
+706 
-719 AQTAAKKLNPFASEE
+719 E

-766 EGSESSDA
+766 ESSVSSDA
-774 DMFWLWLCD
+774 DLFWLWLCD

-805 GPGQRNPRSFDFSYY
+805 EPGQRNPETFDFSYY

-832 NSFLSLEEQNEE
+832 NSLLSLEEQNEE
-844 ALENISFQFAQKM
+844 ALDNISFQLAQKM

-876 EMVVAIDLGNTYSE
+876 EMVVAVDLGNTYAE

-925 IPPQK
+925 IPPQR

-944 PMNESSDS
+944 PMDESSDS

>member
-1 MQLNF
+1 MQLSF
-6 VSTSPMGTIVTD
+6 VASSPMGTIVTD

-54 LLPADEF
+54 LLPAEEF
-61 VSLEAVSTKVD
+61 VSLDAVSTKAD

-94 EESLDEEP
+94 EESLDDEP
-102 AYRILYVME
+102 VYRILYVME
-111 EVDVDEL
+111 EVDMDEL
-118 ETFNAVVRGR
+118 ETFNAVVIGR
-128 VPKGYAE
+128 KPKGYAAT
-135 RAVMYQK
+135 AVMYQK
-142 MIEEAQMQHTL
+142 MLEQAELQETL
-153 LQLESMVR
+153 LHLESAVR
-161 LGLISEEEIM
+161 LGLITEEEIM
-171 KQLVEKFGA
+171 QKMIQKFG
-180 EDGSER
+180 
-186 EKKVWLVSARAE
+186 
-198 PEDGEHPVEE
+198 
-208 VFTQRVYENKTE
+208 
-220 AKRYYNEL
+220 
-228 EKLYGDGRKLQKP
+228 
-241 EDDWDLGFSGKLSG
+241 
-255 GSGYWDD
+255 
-262 DGYFIEISI
+262 
-271 RELSFG
+271 
-277 WNQGAVYS
+277 

-348 IVADLEGNYEKYNW
+348 IVAELEGNYEKYNW

-406 AAKRKGLKLNEYGL
+406 AAKRKGFKLNEYGL

-468 RSRTEPLRAALIG
+468 KSRTEPLRAALIG

-502 QKFYWGLSS
+502 QRFYIDLSS

-525 GSTVSGTGVV
+525 GPTVSGTGVV

-545 ARGEPMSK
+545 ARGKPMSK

-563 SVMGVADMVS
+563 SVMDVADMVS
-573 SFTKQATMVDKKAG
+573 SFAKQATMVDKKAG
-587 KDYVRQQFEIPSG
+587 RSYVKQKFDLPSAG
-600 TIKRL
+600 VKRL
-605 AWPIARAMGI
+605 ALPVAKAMGI
-615 YCRANDENY
+615 YCRATDDY
-624 FLYSTPQKNINCSMI
+624 YTLFSTSQKNINCSMI

-647 APEISGLTYNEKAA
+647 APEISGMTKSEKDS
-661 FYQEFGNAIK
+661 FYQELGDAIQE
-671 RSVFDKN
+671 SVFAK
-678 TKDAVALVDERERQE
+678 TKDSGQQLLDERESQKQ
-693 EWCDRKYG
+693 WAIKHFGAVRKL
-701 EVSAT
+701 ERVS
-706 VEQVSASEKIKDK
+706 VSQKIKDK
-719 AQTAAKKLNPFASEE
+719 AQTAATKLNPFASEE

-766 EGSESSDA
+766 ESSVSSDA
-774 DMFWLWLCD
+774 DLFWLWLSD

-799 NFGFLR
+799 YFGFLR
-805 GPGQRNPRSFDFSYY
+805 DAGARQPRQFTFEYL
-820 GYNEGHLEYLLD
+820 GYNEGDIQRLKQPIL
-832 NSFLSLEEQNEE
+832 SFEERNDQG
-844 ALENISFQFAQKM
+844 LENISFQMAEFLL
-857 MNWVEMASNDIG
+857 NWVEMAADDVG
-869 MPDWTSE
+869 MPEWTSE
-876 EMVVAIDLGNTYSE
+876 DMVVAVDLGNSYDE
-890 DMVYLIFPDG
+890 DFVYLIFPDG
-900 SEMQMETFN
+900 SEMQIETFN
-909 VVKGY
+909 VEKGF
-914 PMYDETYSREI
+914 PKESGSFPDLTLAPIPSRVEN
-925 IPPQK
+925 
-930 TKQIGG
+930 GE
-936 VKVPIARI
+936 
-944 PMNESSDS
+944 ML
-952 MQFIWSGELK
+952 IWTGELK

>member
-6 VSTSPMGTIVTD
+6 VSVSPMGTIVSD
-18 PRDNQKYVLVPYQFA
+18 PRDNQRYVLVPYQFA

-61 VSLEAVSTKVD
+61 VSLEAVSTKAD
-72 LPHKVFIGVRGEGE
+72 LPYKVFIGVRGEAE

-94 EESLDEEP
+94 EESLDGEP

-118 ETFNAVVRGR
+118 ETFNAVVRGK
-128 VPKGYAE
+128 VPKGYAQ

-142 MIEEAQMQHTL
+142 MIEEAQMQETL

-180 EDGSER
+180 ED
-186 EKKVWLVSARAE
+186 
-198 PEDGEHPVEE
+198 
-208 VFTQRVYENKTE
+208 
-220 AKRYYNEL
+220 
-228 EKLYGDGRKLQKP
+228 
-241 EDDWDLGFSGKLSG
+241 
-255 GSGYWDD
+255 
-262 DGYFIEISI
+262 
-271 RELSFG
+271 
-277 WNQGAVYS
+277 
-285 AEDRDESE
+285 RDESE
-293 RMTRAEAEALANKVS
+293 RMTRAEAELLANKVS

-468 RSRTEPLRAALIG
+468 RARTEPLRAALIG

-502 QKFYWGLSS
+502 QRFYRYLSS

-525 GSTVSGTGVV
+525 GPTVSGTGVV

-563 SVMGVADMVS
+563 SVMGVAEMVS
-573 SFTKQATMVDKKAG
+573 SFTKQATMVDEKAG
-587 KDYVRQQFEIPSG
+587 KSYVKETFGLPRSYG
-600 TIKRL
+600 TKRL
-605 AWPIARAMGI
+605 AWPIARAMGV
-615 YCRANDENY
+615 YCRASNTSVT
-624 FLYSTPQKNINCSMI
+624 LHSTPQKNINCSMI

-647 APEISGLTYNEKAA
+647 APEIAGMTDREKEG
-661 FYQEFGNAIK
+661 FYQEFGDAIK
-671 RSVFDKN
+671 ESVFAN
-678 TKDAVALVDERERQE
+678 AKDSGQELKDERDSQE
-693 EWCDRKYG
+693 EWAIRNFGDCGTEKK
-701 EVSAT
+701 VSPS
-706 VEQVSASEKIKDK
+706 QKIKDK

-766 EGSESSDA
+766 ESSVSSDA

-805 GPGQRNPRSFDFSYY
+805 EPGQRNPETFDFSYY

-832 NSFLSLEEQNEE
+832 NSLLSLEEQNEE
-844 ALENISFQFAQKM
+844 ALEYISFQLAQKM
-857 MNWVEMASNDIG
+857 MNWVEMASKDIG

-876 EMVVAIDLGNTYSE
+876 EMVVAVDLGNTYSE

-925 IPPQK
+925 IPPQR

>member
-1 MQLNF
+1 MQLSF
-6 VSTSPMGTIVTD
+6 VASSPMGTIVTD

-33 QKMFRNSKYLMD
+33 QQMFRNSKYLMD
-45 FEAEYRVQE
+45 FEADNVKLSPKQKETLEKIKKSAGQPGGAYVEVDNRGWKPYRTRPVQGLLDKGMIKIIARTDKYPLDYPRIYDRYAYHVVLTESFEAEYRVQE
-54 LLPADEF
+54 LLPAEEF
-61 VSLEAVSTKVD
+61 VSLDAVSTKAD

-94 EESLDEEP
+94 EESLDDEP
-102 AYRILYVME
+102 VYRILYVME
-111 EVDVDEL
+111 EVDMDEL
-118 ETFNAVVRGR
+118 ETFNAVVIGR
-128 VPKGYAE
+128 KPKGYAAT
-135 RAVMYQK
+135 AVMYQK
-142 MIEEAQMQHTL
+142 MLEQAELQETL
-153 LQLESMVR
+153 LHLESAVR
-161 LGLISEEEIM
+161 LGLITEEEIM
-171 KQLVEKFGA
+171 QKMIQKFG
-180 EDGSER
+180 
-186 EKKVWLVSARAE
+186 
-198 PEDGEHPVEE
+198 
-208 VFTQRVYENKTE
+208 
-220 AKRYYNEL
+220 
-228 EKLYGDGRKLQKP
+228 
-241 EDDWDLGFSGKLSG
+241 
-255 GSGYWDD
+255 
-262 DGYFIEISI
+262 
-271 RELSFG
+271 
-277 WNQGAVYS
+277 

-348 IVADLEGNYEKYNW
+348 IVAELEGNYEKYNW

-406 AAKRKGLKLNEYGL
+406 AAKRKGFKLNEYGL

-447 PEMRAEQ
+447 PEMRAE
-454 SFQADYV
+454 
-461 KGEVDGA
+461 
-468 RSRTEPLRAALIG
+468 
-481 GLKRLAKDG
+481 
-490 YVVAAPPYGNKS
+490 
-502 QKFYWGLSS
+502 
-511 IMMEE
+511 
-516 LAQLETGTT
+516 
-525 GSTVSGTGVV
+525 
-535 QSPLDVVAAL
+535 
-545 ARGEPMSK
+545 
-553 IPTASATSEP
+553 
-563 SVMGVADMVS
+563 
-573 SFTKQATMVDKKAG
+573 
-587 KDYVRQQFEIPSG
+587 
-600 TIKRL
+600 
-605 AWPIARAMGI
+605 
-615 YCRANDENY
+615 
-624 FLYSTPQKNINCSMI
+624 
-639 VNMLVEDV
+639 
-647 APEISGLTYNEKAA
+647 
-661 FYQEFGNAIK
+661 
-671 RSVFDKN
+671 
-678 TKDAVALVDERERQE
+678 
-693 EWCDRKYG
+693 
-701 EVSAT
+701 
-706 VEQVSASEKIKDK
+706 
-719 AQTAAKKLNPFASEE
+719 E

-766 EGSESSDA
+766 ESSVSSDA

-805 GPGQRNPRSFDFSYY
+805 EPGQRNPETFDFSYY

-832 NSFLSLEEQNEE
+832 NSLLSLEEQNEE
-844 ALENISFQFAQKM
+844 ALENISFQLAQKM

-876 EMVVAIDLGNTYSE
+876 EMVVAVDLGNTYAE

-925 IPPQK
+925 IVPQRV
-930 TKQIGG
+930 KQIGG

-944 PMNESSDS
+944 PIDESSDS

>member
-1 MQLNF
+1 MQLSF
-6 VSTSPMGTIVTD
+6 VASSPMGTIVTD

-33 QKMFRNSKYLMD
+33 QQMFRNSKYLMD

-54 LLPADEF
+54 LLPAEEF
-61 VSLEAVSTKVD
+61 VSLDAVSTKAD

-94 EESLDEEP
+94 EESLDDEP
-102 AYRILYVME
+102 VYRILYVME
-111 EVDVDEL
+111 EVDMDEL
-118 ETFNAVVRGR
+118 ETFNAVVIGR
-128 VPKGYAE
+128 KPKGYAAT
-135 RAVMYQK
+135 AVMYQK
-142 MIEEAQMQHTL
+142 MLEQAELQETL
-153 LQLESMVR
+153 LHLESAVR
-161 LGLISEEEIM
+161 LGLITEEEIM
-171 KQLVEKFGA
+171 QKMIQKFG
-180 EDGSER
+180 
-186 EKKVWLVSARAE
+186 
-198 PEDGEHPVEE
+198 
-208 VFTQRVYENKTE
+208 
-220 AKRYYNEL
+220 
-228 EKLYGDGRKLQKP
+228 
-241 EDDWDLGFSGKLSG
+241 
-255 GSGYWDD
+255 
-262 DGYFIEISI
+262 
-271 RELSFG
+271 
-277 WNQGAVYS
+277 

-348 IVADLEGNYEKYNW
+348 IVAELEGNYEKYNW

-406 AAKRKGLKLNEYGL
+406 AAKRKGFKLNEYGL

-447 PEMRAEQ
+447 PEMRAEEGQ
-454 SFQADYV
+454 
-461 KGEVDGA
+461 
-468 RSRTEPLRAALIG
+468 P
-481 GLKRLAKDG
+481 
-490 YVVAAPPYGNKS
+490 
-502 QKFYWGLSS
+502 
-511 IMMEE
+511 
-516 LAQLETGTT
+516 
-525 GSTVSGTGVV
+525 
-535 QSPLDVVAAL
+535 
-545 ARGEPMSK
+545 
-553 IPTASATSEP
+553 
-563 SVMGVADMVS
+563 VM
-573 SFTKQATMVDKKAG
+573 
-587 KDYVRQQFEIPSG
+587 
-600 TIKRL
+600 
-605 AWPIARAMGI
+605 
-615 YCRANDENY
+615 
-624 FLYSTPQKNINCSMI
+624 
-639 VNMLVEDV
+639 
-647 APEISGLTYNEKAA
+647 
-661 FYQEFGNAIK
+661 
-671 RSVFDKN
+671 
-678 TKDAVALVDERERQE
+678 
-693 EWCDRKYG
+693 
-701 EVSAT
+701 
-706 VEQVSASEKIKDK
+706 
-719 AQTAAKKLNPFASEE
+719 
-734 GSAPIQRPMEF
+734 RPMEF
-745 GEPVNWTPL
+745 GEPVNWTPF

-766 EGSESSDA
+766 ESSVSSDA
-774 DMFWLWLCD
+774 DLFWLWLCD

-805 GPGQRNPRSFDFSYY
+805 EPGQRNPETFDFSYY
-820 GYNEGHLEYLLD
+820 GYNEGHFEYLLD
-832 NSFLSLEEQNEE
+832 NSLLSLEEQNEE
-844 ALENISFQFAQKM
+844 ALDNISFQLAQKM

-876 EMVVAIDLGNTYSE
+876 EMVVAVDLGNTYAE

-914 PMYDETYSREI
+914 PMYDETYLREI
-925 IPPQK
+925 IPPQRV
-930 TKQIGG
+930 KQIGG

-944 PMNESSDS
+944 PMDESSDS

>member
-1 MQLNF
+1 MQLSF
-6 VSTSPMGTIVTD
+6 VASSPMGTIVTD

-33 QKMFRNSKYLMD
+33 QQMFRNSKYLMD

-54 LLPADEF
+54 LLPAEEF
-61 VSLEAVSTKVD
+61 VSLDAVSTKAD

-94 EESLDEEP
+94 EESLDDEP
-102 AYRILYVME
+102 VYRILYVME
-111 EVDVDEL
+111 EVDMDEL
-118 ETFNAVVRGR
+118 ETFNAVVIGR
-128 VPKGYAE
+128 KPKGYAAT
-135 RAVMYQK
+135 AVMYQK
-142 MIEEAQMQHTL
+142 MLEQAELQETL
-153 LQLESMVR
+153 LHLESAVR
-161 LGLISEEEIM
+161 LGLITEEEIM
-171 KQLVEKFGA
+171 QKMIQKFG
-180 EDGSER
+180 SEFDDKDFR
-186 EKKVWLVSARAE
+186 YNPYHSRSHGKLA
-198 PEDGEHPVEE
+198 
-208 VFTQRVYENKTE
+208 YENFYNTISNKGLE
-220 AKRYYNEL
+220 KLWFDEFGKVLSLNEL
-228 EKLYGDGRKLQKP
+228 ERIRSAKDDKYLVNSVFYEVSEAGRIDLRARMIYELKVNDKEKLTKMKV
-241 EDDWDLGFSGKLSG
+241 
-255 GSGYWDD
+255 
-262 DGYFIEISI
+262 
-271 RELSFG
+271 RELITEQDHKS
-277 WNQGAVYS
+277 VYS

-348 IVADLEGNYEKYNW
+348 IVAELEGNYEKYNW

-406 AAKRKGLKLNEYGL
+406 AAKRKGFKLNEYGL

-447 PEMRAEQ
+447 PEMRAEEGQ
-454 SFQADYV
+454 
-461 KGEVDGA
+461 
-468 RSRTEPLRAALIG
+468 P
-481 GLKRLAKDG
+481 
-490 YVVAAPPYGNKS
+490 
-502 QKFYWGLSS
+502 
-511 IMMEE
+511 
-516 LAQLETGTT
+516 
-525 GSTVSGTGVV
+525 
-535 QSPLDVVAAL
+535 
-545 ARGEPMSK
+545 
-553 IPTASATSEP
+553 
-563 SVMGVADMVS
+563 VM
-573 SFTKQATMVDKKAG
+573 
-587 KDYVRQQFEIPSG
+587 
-600 TIKRL
+600 
-605 AWPIARAMGI
+605 
-615 YCRANDENY
+615 
-624 FLYSTPQKNINCSMI
+624 
-639 VNMLVEDV
+639 
-647 APEISGLTYNEKAA
+647 
-661 FYQEFGNAIK
+661 
-671 RSVFDKN
+671 
-678 TKDAVALVDERERQE
+678 
-693 EWCDRKYG
+693 
-701 EVSAT
+701 
-706 VEQVSASEKIKDK
+706 
-719 AQTAAKKLNPFASEE
+719 
-734 GSAPIQRPMEF
+734 RPMEF
-745 GEPVNWTPL
+745 GEPVNWTPF

-766 EGSESSDA
+766 ETFEGIPQSVSDLEAVEDVRCDKYELEVNFENEDMVMVSGEELKAIMDDGWDLDSVRSFEDAGMSLLFTRNPKRAFEASGSVSSDA
-774 DMFWLWLCD
+774 DLFWLWLCD

-805 GPGQRNPRSFDFSYY
+805 EPGQRNPETFDFSYY

-832 NSFLSLEEQNEE
+832 NSLLSLEEQNEE
-844 ALENISFQFAQKM
+844 ALDNISFQLAQKM

-876 EMVVAIDLGNTYSE
+876 EMVVAVDLGNTYAE

-925 IPPQK
+925 IVPQRK
-930 TKQIGG
+930 KQIGG

-944 PMNESSDS
+944 PMDESSDS

>member
-6 VSTSPMGTIVTD
+6 VSVSPMGTIVSD
-18 PRDNQKYVLVPYQFA
+18 PRDNQRYVLVPYQFA
-33 QKMFRNSKYLMD
+33 QQMFRNSKYLMD
-45 FEAEYRVQE
+45 FDAEYRVQE

-61 VSLEAVSTKVD
+61 VSLEAVSTKAD
-72 LPHKVFIGVRGEGE
+72 LPYKVFIGVRGEAE

-94 EESLDEEP
+94 EESLDDEP

-111 EVDVDEL
+111 EVDVDEI
-118 ETFNAVVRGR
+118 ETFNAVVRGK

-142 MIEEAQMQHTL
+142 MIEEAQMQETL

-180 EDGSER
+180 ED
-186 EKKVWLVSARAE
+186 
-198 PEDGEHPVEE
+198 
-208 VFTQRVYENKTE
+208 
-220 AKRYYNEL
+220 
-228 EKLYGDGRKLQKP
+228 
-241 EDDWDLGFSGKLSG
+241 
-255 GSGYWDD
+255 
-262 DGYFIEISI
+262 
-271 RELSFG
+271 
-277 WNQGAVYS
+277 
-285 AEDRDESE
+285 RDESE
-293 RMTRAEAEALANKVS
+293 RMTRVEAELLANKVS

-330 PGDLDVVVILKE
+330 PGDLDVVIILKE

-468 RSRTEPLRAALIG
+468 RARTEPLRAALIG

-502 QKFYWGLSS
+502 QKFYRDLSS

-516 LAQLETGTT
+516 LAKLETGTT
-525 GSTVSGTGVV
+525 GPTVSGTGVV

-553 IPTASATSEP
+553 TPTASATSEP
-563 SVMGVADMVS
+563 SVLGVAEMVS

-587 KDYVRQQFEIPSG
+587 KDYDRQPFDIPSG

-624 FLYSTPQKNINCSMI
+624 TLYSTPQKNINCSMI
-639 VNMLVEDV
+639 VNLLVEDV
-647 APEISGLTYNEKAA
+647 APEVKGLTYNEKAA

-671 RSVFDKN
+671 SSVFAN
-678 TKDAVALVDERERQE
+678 TKDESALVEERERQE
-693 EWCDRKYG
+693 EWCNRKYG
-701 EVSAT
+701 GVRST
-706 VEQVSASEKIKDK
+706 VEQMPATQKIKDK

-766 EGSESSDA
+766 EEKLSKTSCCCGATKSNPCVCMKAPEPMSCSAIEPKCACYKALAKGAESSVSSDA
-774 DMFWLWLCD
+774 DLFWLWMSD
-783 EDLVFHRLL
+783 ENLVFHRNL
-792 ARMYRSK
+792 ARIYRSK
-799 NFGFLR
+799 NFGFIR
-805 GPGQRNPRSFDFSYY
+805 DANARSPRQFSFSYL
-820 GYNEGHLEYLLD
+820 GYNDGDITMLRQPIL
-832 NSFLSLEEQNEE
+832 SFEEKNNDG
-844 ALENISFQFAQKM
+844 LENISFQLAEYLL
-857 MNWVEMASNDIG
+857 NWIEMAADDVG
-869 MPDWTSE
+869 MEDWKSE
-876 EMVVAIDLGNTYSE
+876 DMVVAVDLGNTYSE
-890 DMVYLIFPDG
+890 DFIYLIFPDG
-900 SEMQMETFN
+900 SEMQIETFN
-909 VVKGY
+909 VEKGF
-914 PMYDETYSREI
+914 PKDSGSFPDLSLAPIPSRKLENGS
-925 IPPQK
+925 
-930 TKQIGG
+930 TL
-936 VKVPIARI
+936 VW
-944 PMNESSDS
+944 N
-952 MQFIWSGELK
+952 GELK
-962 VVAINDREPYSFKD
+962 VVSINDRSPYSFMD